1 MLSNATHSAEYLGFK
16 LFDKADAGQSTSEDI
31 EKYVRNTLVKDG
43 LGITDAEDDEIRAI
57 LDAPLVASP
66 LLANMVSKRAQ
77 IGWSTHGHT
86 GVDVNIY
93 GSKGSEKL
101 IGNHENTDVG
111 KFLRE
116 YLDVDV
122 EAITKELNKKSS
134 TFEVASSGGWTGPIP
149 TEEEMLKA
157 ANHYDAS
164 LKHHRH

>member
-1 MLSNATHSAEYLGFK
+1 M
-16 LFDKADAGQSTSEDI
+16 
-31 EKYVRNTLVKDG
+31 RDG
-43 LGITDAEDDEIRAI
+43 LGITDAEDDEIDAI
-57 LDAPLVASP
+57 LKNPLVASP
-66 LLANMVSKRAQ
+66 IFANMISKRAQ
-77 IGWSTHGHT
+77 IGWSTHGHS

-134 TFEVASSGGWTGPIP
+134 AFEAASLGGWTGPIP
-149 TEEEMLKA
+149 TEEEVLKA
-157 ANHYDAS
+157 ADHYDAS
-164 LKHHRH
+164 LGHRRH